1 LTKRAFCFHHFKFV
15 CKLGEVVGMA
25 AILENPSLIKNCTVV
40 AYIIGGNSDQQ
51 RFLQGINPYP
61 KFKES
66 I

>member
-1 LTKRAFCFHHFKFV
+1 LAERAFCFHHFKFV
-15 CKLGEVVGMA
+15 CKPGEVVGMA

-40 AYIIGGNSDQQ
+40 ICITGGNLDQK
-51 RFLQGINPYP
+51 RFLQRINPYQ